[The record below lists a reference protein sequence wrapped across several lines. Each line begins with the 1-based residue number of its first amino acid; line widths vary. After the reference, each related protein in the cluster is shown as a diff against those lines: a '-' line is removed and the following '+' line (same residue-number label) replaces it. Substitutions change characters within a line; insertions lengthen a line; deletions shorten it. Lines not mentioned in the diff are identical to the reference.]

1 MNGYRYLIA
10 RNRLMCQ
17 LEDELAKLSHADPAY
32 RQAETAR
39 LQAQFDF
46 RLKQLYAE
54 VATEFPG
61 ERRVKARPIADPR

>member
-17 LEDELAKLSHADPAY
+17 LEDELAKLSLADPAE

-39 LQAQFDF
+39 LQGQFDI

-54 VATEFPG
+54 VAAEYPG
-61 ERRVKARPIADPR
+61 ERKVKARPIADPR